1 MKKEQVLTLPNYK
14 THFKAKI
21 IKVAVY
27 PGEDEMAAMALNAN
41 MILNK
46 EIEIQEYV

>member
-1 MKKEQVLTLPNYK
+1 MTLKSSRGNRIKKYVEWIAP
-14 THFKAKI
+14 
-21 IKVAVY
+21 VAVY

-41 MILNK
+41 MILNN